1 MALRNPPSSSRAARV
16 LAQPILSDDLSFEP
30 WWWQAA
36 PRRAEAPEHGGGAPL
51 PGWCDVAIVGAGFTG
66 LSAALV
72 LARAGRN
79 VLVLDAGPIG
89 AGASSRNGGMI
100 GSGHRVGFAELEAR
114 YGRPTAEAIIREG
127 LTSLDFTAELI
138 EREQIACSFRRSGRF
153 RGAWRPADYE
163 AFGREIDFMAKTFG
177 VEAAMVP
184 RAEQHREVSSEA
196 YHGGCLY
203 LSHGG
208 LHPGLFHQGLL
219 ERAVSAGATVLGSR
233 PVTAIAREGEAFR
246 LDVAGAPL
254 VAREVIV
261 ATNGYSGR
269 ASPWHSRRL
278 IPVPSYI
285 IATEPLGRERV
296 ASLIPGGRMIV
307 ESRSRHC
314 YYRPSPDGERI
325 LFGGRASV
333 APIALAEAARRLH
346 RLMVGLF
353 PSLADTRVT
362 HAWTG
367 NVAFSRDRLPHLGA
381 HKGLHYALGY
391 GGSGVA
397 MAPYLGYKIAQLLL
411 GRPEG
416 RSPFAELPFKPF
428 LLYDGRP
435 WFLPLVE
442 AKTRLADWREGG
454 G

>member
-1 MALRNPPSSSRAARV
+1 MV
-16 LAQPILSDDLSFEP
+16 QPILTDDAVFEP

-36 PRRAEAPEHGGGAPL
+36 PRPDEAPQPL
-51 PGWCDVAIVGAGFTG
+51 PADCDVAIVGAGFTG

-72 LARAGRN
+72 LARAGRD

-100 GSGHRVGFAELEAR
+100 GSGHRVDFATLERR
-114 YGRPTAEAIIREG
+114 YGKPMAEAIVREG
-127 LTSLDFTAELI
+127 LTSLEFTIALI
-138 EREQIACSFRRSGRF
+138 EREQIACQFRRSGRF

-163 AFGREIDFMAKTFG
+163 AFGREIDFMAKSFG

-184 RAEQHREVSSEA
+184 RAEQHREIASEA
-196 YHGGCLY
+196 YHGGCIY

-208 LHPGLFHQGLL
+208 LHPGLLHQGLL
-219 ERAVSAGATVLGSR
+219 TRARSAGATVLGQS
-233 PVTAIAREGEAFR
+233 PVTAIARERDGFR
-246 LDVAGAPL
+246 LSVAGAS
-254 VAREVIV
+254 VAAREVIV
-261 ATNGYSGR
+261 ATNGYSGP

-285 IATEPLGRERV
+285 IATEPLGKARV
-296 ASLIPGGRMIV
+296 EELIPGGRMIV

-314 YYRPSPDGERI
+314 YYRPSPDGERL

-333 APIALAEAARRLH
+333 APIPPAKAAVRLQ
-346 RLMVGLF
+346 RLLVGLF
-353 PSLADTRVT
+353 PSLAGVKVS

-367 NVAFSRDRLPHLGA
+367 NVAFSRDHLPHLGR
-381 HKGLHYALGY
+381 HEGVHYALGY
-391 GGSGVA
+391 SGSGVA
-397 MAPYLGYKIAQLLL
+397 MAPYLGHKVAHLLL
-411 GRPEG
+411 GRDEG
-416 RSPFAELPFKPF
+416 RSPFAETPFRAFP
-428 LLYDGRP
+428 LYDGRP

>member
-1 MALRNPPSSSRAARV
+1 MP
-16 LAQPILSDDLSFEP
+16 QPILTDDASFEP

-36 PRRAEAPEHGGGAPL
+36 PRPAGAGEAL

-72 LARAGRN
+72 LARAGRK
-79 VLVLDAGPIG
+79 VLVLDAGPVG

-100 GSGHRVGFAELEAR
+100 GSGHRVGFAALEAR
-114 YGRPTAEAIIREG
+114 YGRALAEAIVREG
-127 LTSLDFTAELI
+127 LASLDFTVELI
-138 EREQIACSFRRSGRF
+138 EREQIACAFRRSGRF

-163 AFGREIDFMAKTFG
+163 AFGREVDFMAKSFG

-184 RAEQHREVSSEA
+184 RAEQHKEIASEA
-196 YHGGCLY
+196 YHGGCVF

-208 LHPGLFHQGLL
+208 LHPGLLHQGLL
-219 ERAVSAGATVLGSR
+219 DRAVSAGATVLGNK
-233 PVTAIAREGEAFR
+233 PVAAIAGARDGLR
-246 LDVAGAPL
+246 LDVAGTPL
-254 VAREVIV
+254 VARDVIV
-261 ATNGYSGR
+261 ATNGYSGG
-269 ASPWHSRRL
+269 ATAWHGRRL

-296 ASLIPGGRMIV
+296 QSLIPGGRMIV

-333 APIALAEAARRLH
+333 APIHPAEAARRLH
-346 RLMVGLF
+346 RLLVGLF
-353 PSLADTRVT
+353 PGLEGVRVS

-367 NVAFSRDRLPHLGA
+367 NVAFSRDHLPHLGL
-381 HKGLHYALGY
+381 HRGVHYALGY
-391 GGSGVA
+391 SGSGVA
-397 MAPYLGYKIAQLLL
+397 MAPYLGHKAAHLLL
-411 GRPEG
+411 GRAEG
-416 RSPFAELPFKPF
+416 RSPFAETPFRAFP
-428 LLYDGRP
+428 LYSGRP

-442 AKTRLADWREGG
+442 GKLRYADWREARG
-454 G
+454 